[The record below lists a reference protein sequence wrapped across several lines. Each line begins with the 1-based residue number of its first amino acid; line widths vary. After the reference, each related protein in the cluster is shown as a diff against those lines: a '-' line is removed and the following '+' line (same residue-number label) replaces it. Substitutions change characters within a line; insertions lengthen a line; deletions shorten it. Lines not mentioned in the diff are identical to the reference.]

1 MSNPRPR
8 RPSICSSCP
17 GLPGR
22 KEFEPGSKP
31 RPSKTGK
38 PSGKQTQSAES
49 IIAPP
54 RSLHDE
60 QKARERHPAPP
71 DRQDR
76 EGRRFH
82 SVLAPAPAGRDIVIN
97 NRVYREQALDLD
109 RYHGDKDIK
118 NRAGTAQLPGQIEPN
133 DSTDNDSDNDLH
145 ILLSRHSQTY
155 QPADSPRRAYARGRL
170 RERESSIAQKANIPK
185 PRETPTF
192 LVDPLSAQDITVH
205 MSLPVKD
212 DLEDRLEESA
222 RMQRLGYFNEAMR
235 ILQELH
241 ERYPDNTYILV
252 QFGQC
257 LVDAGHYSRLDSLA
271 RVRKRHLDPN
281 HILEVIWTLLLVRVE
296 IPLLRKESIF
306 PFVQNELPF
315 RLSAEGR
322 KFLTESWSSPGS
334 TEV

>member
-1 MSNPRPR
+1 MSNPRPQ
-8 RPSICSSCP
+8 RPSVCSSCA

-22 KEFEPGSKP
+22 KEFEPGNKP

-38 PSGKQTQSAES
+38 PSGKQTQIAES

-54 RSLHDE
+54 RPLRDE

-76 EGRRFH
+76 EGRKVP
-82 SVLAPAPAGRDIVIN
+82 SVSVPAPAGRDVVTN
-97 NRVYREQALDLD
+97 DRVYREQALDLD
-109 RYHGDKDIK
+109 RYHDDKGIN
-118 NRAGTAQLPGQIEPN
+118 NRAETAQRSSQVEPN
-133 DSTDNDSDNDLH
+133 DSTDNDLH
-145 ILLSRHSQTY
+145 ILLSRRPQTY
-155 QPADSPRRAYARGRL
+155 LPADSPARAHARGRV
-170 RERESSIAQKANIPK
+170 REKDSSSAQKASFPK
-185 PRETPTF
+185 PGETPTF
-192 LVDPLSAQDITVH
+192 LVDPLSAQDVTVH

-222 RMQRLGYFNEAMR
+222 RMQRLGYFNEAMS

-241 ERYPDNTYILV
+241 ERYPDNTYVLV
-252 QFGQC
+252 QYGQC
-257 LVDAGHYSRLDSLA
+257 LVDAGHYSRLNSLA
-271 RVRKRHLDPN
+271 SVRKRHLDPK
-281 HILEVIWTLLLVRVE
+281 HILEVIWTLLLVRIE

-306 PFVQNELPF
+306 PFVQNEFPF

-322 KFLTESWSSPGS
+322 SFLKRSWSSPSS

>member
-1 MSNPRPR
+1 MSNPRPQ

-22 KEFEPGSKP
+22 KEFEPGHKP
-31 RPSKTGK
+31 RPSKTEK
-38 PSGKQTQSAES
+38 PSWKQTQSAES
-49 IIAPP
+49 IIAPSRP
-54 RSLHDE
+54 LRDE
-60 QKARERHPAPP
+60 QKAKERYPVLP

-76 EGRRFH
+76 EGRKVP
-82 SVLAPAPAGRDIVIN
+82 SVSAPAPAGRDIVIN
-97 NRVYREQALDLD
+97 NRVYRQRALDLD
-109 RYHGDKDIK
+109 RYHGDKDIS
-118 NRAGTAQLPGQIEPN
+118 NRAETAQFPGQIELN
-133 DSTDNDSDNDLH
+133 DSTDNDLH
-145 ILLSRHSQTY
+145 VLPSRHPQTY
-155 QPADSPRRAYARGRL
+155 LPADSPRRAHARGRL
-170 RERESSIAQKANIPK
+170 RERESSVAQKANIPK
-185 PRETPTF
+185 PGETPTF

-252 QFGQC
+252 QYGQC
-257 LVDAGHYSRLDSLA
+257 LVDAGHFSHLNSIA
-271 RVRKRHLDPN
+271 RVRKRHLDPK

-296 IPLLRKESIF
+296 IPLLRKESLF
-306 PFVQNELPF
+306 PFVQNEFPF
-315 RLSAEGR
+315 RISAEG
-322 KFLTESWSSPGS
+322 KSFLKQSWSSPGS